1 MSADNCVVLDARG
14 CNTSQTV
21 TFLPFPEQKQCLFT
35 NVVFPKEKP
44 SLKQKEIVH
53 QCFGYP
59 NRLNLPTNHHLLVCA
74 VHAAVLQVVPDT
86 SSMRAVNLTPSE
98 LLSSFY
104 TRI

>member
-1 MSADNCVVLDARG
+1 MPVHKRRLSEENLV
-14 CNTSQTV
+14 
-21 TFLPFPEQKQCLFT
+21 K
-35 NVVFPKEKP
+35 
-44 SLKQKEIVH
+44 KEIVH
-53 QCFGYP
+53 QCLGYP

-86 SSMRAVNLTPSE
+86 SSMRAFRQPHLPSE